1 MKSTALLARIAMEPG
16 KMGGKPIIRGRRVT
30 PSMVLNVLA
39 KGATRADVLEAYAV
53 LEPED
58 IDAVC
63 HTRRASA
70 NARPRRVLRSPPNS
84 VRILADA
91 DIVPG

>member
-30 PSMVLNVLA
+30 PSMVLNMLA

-53 LEPED
+53 LEQED
-58 IDAVC
+58 IDACLPYAARVSE
-63 HTRRASA
+63 RAA
-70 NARPRRVLRSPPNS
+70 AEDFTV
-84 VRILADA
+84 AA
-91 DIVPG
+91 E